1 MVILAVLGPGFIS
14 VMIRYKQKK
23 CTEISKMVIEYGIY
37 SYIIALLTQMVITYI
52 LRIPDVVQEALRS
65 FPFFTKYS
73 VFAIVIAILLPFLQA
88 LIEKYIRIS
97 VEVGVYDET
106 EEIEEEKNCENNQ

>member
-1 MVILAVLGPGFIS
+1 MTILAVLGPAFIS

-23 CTEISKMVIEYGIY
+23 YTETSKMVIEYGIY
-37 SYIIALLTQMVITYI
+37 SYIIALLTQMIITYI
-52 LRIPDVVQEALRS
+52 LRIPDVTQEALGS

-73 VFAIVIAILLPFLQA
+73 IFAIAIAIVLPFLQS

-106 EEIEEEKNCENNQ
+106 EEIEEKKNCKNNQ